1 MKTAPRL
8 RASAGSRQLG
18 FLNPWLSL
26 VKNSR
31 LVRDLTRRDISGR
44 YRGATGGIVWSFLT
58 PLLMLAVYSLVF
70 GFIFEARW
78 TSVETREISF
88 PIVLFSGLLFANLLA
103 ECLNRAPGLILAN
116 ANYVKKVVFPL
127 EVLPWV
133 VVGTALFH
141 AAISVVVLVL
151 ALLIT
156 DSPIAPTVVFLPLLF
171 LLFVPMLAGFT
182 WMFAALGV
190 FLRDLQHV
198 VGILATALLFL
209 APVFYPRTMLAED
222 YRWLLWLNPLTYV
235 VETARELIL
244 WNQLPSL
251 PATGVY
257 MIASLAIGW
266 LGWVVFQST
275 RKGFADVV

>member
-1 MKTAPRL
+1 
-8 RASAGSRQLG
+8 
-18 FLNPWLSL
+18 
-26 VKNSR
+26 
-31 LVRDLTRRDISGR
+31 VRDLTRRDISGR
-44 YRGATGGIVWSFLT
+44 YRGATGGIVWAFVT

-88 PIVLFSGLLFANLLA
+88 PIVLFAGLLFANLLS
-103 ECLNRAPGLILAN
+103 ECLNRAPGLVLAN
-116 ANYVKKVVFPL
+116 ANYVKKVIFPL
-127 EVLPWV
+127 EILPWV

-141 AAISVVVLVL
+141 AAVSIVVLVL
-151 ALLIT
+151 ALLVT
-156 DSPIAPTVVFLPLLF
+156 GSPIAPTIVLLPLLF

-209 APVFYPRTMLAED
+209 APVFYPRTMLPED
-222 YRWLLWLNPLTYV
+222 YRWLLSLNPLTYV
-235 VETARELIL
+235 VETARDLIL

-251 PATGVY
+251 PATGIYV
-257 MIASLAIGW
+257 AVSLLIGW
-266 LGWVVFQST
+266 LGWVVFEST